1 MPPSLRGPLAP
12 LRWPAV
18 AANDLHGFT
27 VAVTADR
34 RRDEQTV
41 LLERLGAEVL
51 MFPLLRTEPAD
62 LGTLRALTETIADA
76 PPDYLVANTG

>member
-41 LLERLGAEVL
+41 LLERLGAQVL
-51 MFPLLRTEPAD
+51 MFPLLRTELGLRKTFRPQREDHDPAH
-62 LGTLRALTETIADA
+62 GGI
-76 PPDYLVANTG
+76 